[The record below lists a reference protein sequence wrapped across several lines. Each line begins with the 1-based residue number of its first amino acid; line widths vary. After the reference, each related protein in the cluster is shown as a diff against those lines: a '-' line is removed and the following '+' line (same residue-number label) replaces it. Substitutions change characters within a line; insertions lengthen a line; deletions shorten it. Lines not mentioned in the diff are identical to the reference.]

1 MNGFI
6 QALQLP
12 FGKFVPSIDLHD
24 ASVLQAPLPLSQA
37 FSLYDVTLMT
47 FSKSVVQSWKYNVLS
62 KSVEMLTK
70 LQCDVESAIG
80 AVLKRHL
87 HQRND
92 FTNCHLRK
100 RWLKGS
106 LFGHH
111 NDAPS

>member
-24 ASVLQAPLPLSQA
+24 ASVLQARLPLSKA

-47 FSKSVVQSWKYNVLS
+47 FPKSVVQSWKYNVLS

-70 LQCDVESAIG
+70 LQCNGERAVG
-80 AVLKRHL
+80 AVLKRNFR
-87 HQRND
+87 QEII
-92 FTNCHLRK
+92 LRTVT
-100 RWLKGS
+100 LESDG
-106 LFGHH
+106 
-111 NDAPS
+111 